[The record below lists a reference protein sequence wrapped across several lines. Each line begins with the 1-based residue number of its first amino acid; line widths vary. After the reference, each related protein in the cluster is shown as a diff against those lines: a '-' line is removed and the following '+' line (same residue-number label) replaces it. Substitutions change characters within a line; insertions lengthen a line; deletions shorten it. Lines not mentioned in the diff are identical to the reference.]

1 VLLVDASRD
10 EREMY
15 AEWFKLKGYCT
26 LQAST
31 GRDGFRLASELRP
44 DVVITAIRLPGDM
57 DGLSLTAVLKREPET
72 CDLPVIVLTGCAFQ
86 HERDEASRSGCDRL
100 VMKPCLPHVLAAV
113 GGMQT
118 AERRRTPRVPSKGEP
133 PRAQLTSVIVGAYRE
148 LPGLNLTLDQ
158 AARLFGLRDN
168 TCRVV
173 LDDLIKDGKLR
184 RSIEGR
190 YVRV

>member
-72 CDLPVIVLTGCAFQ
+72 RAMPVIILTGCAFQ
-86 HERDEASRSGCDRL
+86 HEREAANQSGCDQL

-113 GGMQT
+113 VDRVLRNHRQSSRTLSLRGGVECRQQNG
-118 AERRRTPRVPSKGEP
+118 AVLRGFLPRESRR
-133 PRAQLTSVIVGAYRE
+133 
-148 LPGLNLTLDQ
+148 
-158 AARLFGLRDN
+158 ARN
-168 TCRVV
+168 
-173 LDDLIKDGKLR
+173 
-184 RSIEGR
+184 
-190 YVRV
+190 

>member
-1 VLLVDASRD
+1 MVGRHVRVLLVDASRD

-72 CDLPVIVLTGCAFQ
+72 RALPVIVLTGCAFE
-86 HERDEASRSGCDRL
+86 HERREASLSGCDRL
-100 VMKPCLPHVLAAV
+100 VMKPCLPQALAAV
-113 GGMQT
+113 VDGVLRHHRRPSRTLHLRGG
-118 AERRRTPRVPSKGEP
+118 
-133 PRAQLTSVIVGAYRE
+133 VGCRQQNDAV
-148 LPGLNLTLDQ
+148 
-158 AARLFGLRDN
+158 LR
-168 TCRVV
+168 
-173 LDDLIKDGKLR
+173 GSLR
-184 RSIEGR
+184 RESR
-190 YVRV
+190 RART

>member
-1 VLLVDASRD
+1 VVGRHVRVLLVDASRD

-57 DGLSLTAVLKREPET
+57 DGLSLTAVLKRDPET
-72 CDLPVIVLTGCAFQ
+72 RDLPVIVLTGCAFQ
-86 HERDEASRSGCDRL
+86 HERDEASRSGCDRF

-113 GGMQT
+113 VD
-118 AERRRTPRVPSKGEP
+118 RV
-133 PRAQLTSVIVGAYRE
+133 LRE
-148 LPGLNLTLDQ
+148 H
-158 AARLFGLRDN
+158 
-168 TCRVV
+168 
-173 LDDLIKDGKLR
+173 R
-184 RSIEGR
+184 RSSRTLSLRGEVECRQQNGAVLRGSLPRESRRGR
-190 YVRV
+190 N

>member
-1 VLLVDASRD
+1 
-10 EREMY
+10 
-15 AEWFKLKGYCT
+15 
-26 LQAST
+26 
-31 GRDGFRLASELRP
+31 
-44 DVVITAIRLPGDM
+44 
-57 DGLSLTAVLKREPET
+57 
-72 CDLPVIVLTGCAFQ
+72 
-86 HERDEASRSGCDRL
+86 
-100 VMKPCLPHVLAAV
+100 
-113 GGMQT
+113 MQT

-148 LPGLNLTLDQ
+148 MPGLNLTLDQ